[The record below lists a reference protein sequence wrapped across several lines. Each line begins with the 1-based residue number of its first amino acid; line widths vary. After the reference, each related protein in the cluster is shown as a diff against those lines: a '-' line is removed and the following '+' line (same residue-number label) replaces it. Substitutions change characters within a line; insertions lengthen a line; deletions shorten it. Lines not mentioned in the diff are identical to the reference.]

1 MNCAAGSAARK
12 QRPKKTP
19 HPCHTLTISLADKAE
34 AGNERGQVATEGADN
49 SSSSSSRRRAAASM
63 LTDEVAL
70 AADKDD
76 DDDDNGGR
84 DRGGGQGF
92 ACVRLW

>member
-1 MNCAAGSAARK
+1 MNCAAGSAACK

-19 HPCHTLTISLADKAE
+19 HPCHSLTISLADKAE
-34 AGNERGQVATEGADN
+34 AGNERGQVATEGAD
-49 SSSSSSRRRAAASM
+49 SSSSSRRRAAASM

-76 DDDDNGGR
+76 DDDDNNVGR